1 MEFEETAD
9 HFVELGPCAG
19 GGGVVGMVAVGGG
32 MDAGQAFA
40 AFDEVQE
47 RLAAK
52 VRGGLVVWIVQEF
65 AGGAGKEDGVIL
77 LQILRGD
84 GGRIVGDGGHPG
96 TGFVA
101 EVFDHLRCQGDGG
114 VDPAESAA
122 KDQHTAQALRRGVGL
137 IGQGGH
143 HGRDV
148 GGVRKLSLRTAA
160 SEAPLKS
167 VRRAIRETRRSR
179 LALCESHSAGPY
191 EGG

>member
-1 MEFEETAD
+1 MVFEETAD
-9 HFVELGPCAG
+9 HLIELGPCAG
-19 GGGVVGMVAVGGG
+19 GRGVVGMVAVGGG
-32 MDAGQAFA
+32 MDTGQPFA

-52 VRGGLVVWIVQEF
+52 ERGVLVVGVVQEF
-65 AGGAGKEDGVIL
+65 AGGAGKEDSVIL

-84 GGRIVGDGGHPG
+84 GGRIVGNGGHPG

-101 EVFDHLRCQGDGG
+101 EVFDHLRCQRDGR

-122 KDQHTAQALRRGVGL
+122 KDQHTARALRRGVGL
-137 IGQGGH
+137 IRQGGH

-148 GGVRKLSLRTAA
+148 GGIRKLSLRAAA

-167 VRRAIRETRRSR
+167 FRRAIRETGWGR

>member
-32 MDAGQAFA
+32 MDAGQAFT

-52 VRGGLVVWIVQEF
+52 VRGGLVVGIVQEF

-84 GGRIVGDGGHPG
+84 GGGIVGNGGHPG

-101 EVFDHLRCQGDGG
+101 EVFHHLRCQRDGR

-122 KDQHTAQALRRGVGL
+122 KDHHTAQALRRGVGL
-137 IGQGGH
+137 IRQGGH
-143 HGRDV
+143 HGGDV
-148 GGVRKLSLRTAA
+148 GGIRKLSLRTAA
-160 SEAPLKS
+160 SEAP
-167 VRRAIRETRRSR
+167 
-179 LALCESHSAGPY
+179 
-191 EGG
+191 